1 MNKLLATCLSLM
13 LMAGCSGPPSEPRAV
28 NVNNHLC
35 QSTKPYTAFTVGSYT
50 VKIFEPNDSSNPDV
64 WQGPLC
70 ISSESKKVNC
80 GFDLSLIKSVKPTAD
95 MKAIEVVVF
104 SGSNSRTAT
113 IPLANC
119 QVK

>member
-28 NVNNHLC
+28 NVDAQLC
-35 QSTKPYTAFTVGSYT
+35 QSTKPYTTFIVGSYT

-70 ISSESKKVNC
+70 ISSESNKVNC

-95 MKAIEVVVF
+95 TKALEVVVF

-113 IPLANC
+113 ISLANC
-119 QVK
+119 QVR